1 MLYMETNEQQLD
13 LARQIAWLKDYVILD
28 RRDYE
33 KLVHNSKYVDN
44 DSIIQALKCELCALS
59 KELDRKDDWINYW
72 KDKYDQCLEKL
83 NKKTDKWWRF

>member
-1 MLYMETNEQQLD
+1 METNEQQLD

-28 RRDYE
+28 RKDYE
-33 KLVHNSKYVDN
+33 KLVYNSKRT
-44 DSIIQALKCELCALS
+44 DSDDIIQVLKGELSSLS

-83 NKKTDKWWRF
+83 KKETDKWWRF

>member
-1 MLYMETNEQQLD
+1 MDTNEKQLD

-28 RRDYE
+28 RKDYE
-33 KLVHNSKYVDN
+33 KLVYNSKRT
-44 DSIIQALKCELCALS
+44 DSDDIIQVLKGELSSLS

-83 NKKTDKWWRF
+83 KKETDKWWRF

>member
-1 MLYMETNEQQLD
+1 METNEQQLD

-28 RRDYE
+28 RKDYE
-33 KLVHNSKYVDN
+33 KLVHNSKYT
-44 DSIIQALKCELCALS
+44 DSDDIIHVLKGELGALS

-83 NKKTDKWWRF
+83 KKETDKWWKF

>member
-1 MLYMETNEQQLD
+1 METNEQQLD

-28 RRDYE
+28 RKDYE
-33 KLVHNSKYVDN
+33 KLLHNSKCT
-44 DSIIQALKCELCALS
+44 DSYDIIQVLKGELSALS

-83 NKKTDKWWRF
+83 KKETDKWWRF